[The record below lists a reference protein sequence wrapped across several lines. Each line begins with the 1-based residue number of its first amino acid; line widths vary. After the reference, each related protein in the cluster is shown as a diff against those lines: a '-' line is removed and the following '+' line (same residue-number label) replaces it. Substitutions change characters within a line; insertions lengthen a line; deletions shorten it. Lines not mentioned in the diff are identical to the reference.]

1 MIYKEKRSE
10 TDLIPIKY
18 ERVYM
23 KNIVLLVLFFI
34 PFLATAQRQTE
45 YNRKGDEAMKQMDY
59 QIAKFWY
66 EEGVLDCDRY
76 SIDQLTSIWMADESM
91 RISMEPVMNRC
102 LTCLTEAATERKDT
116 LAMNR
121 LIVYYTEGIGTSPN
135 ESSATYWKEQLGQF
149 RTPFYPRATVREK
162 KPKDPM
168 KFFAGYH
175 ASFVA
180 PYGIQM
186 GAMNETWGFYVRF
199 RTNMSFDSDYQV
211 ECMNGEKGNG
221 IIPEYEK
228 DGIHYKFLKKDGTPV
243 SPDQN
248 ENEKVE
254 GKSSTFIAT
263 AGFMI
268 KAFPNTYI
276 SVGAG
281 YVERNVFYRYGKIN
295 PNDSKS
301 YDFVGWAK
309 NTDASIQGVALDIDA
324 TVKFAK
330 NFYGSVGCTFLKIEK
345 VTPTIGIG
353 YAF

>member
-1 MIYKEKRSE
+1 
-10 TDLIPIKY
+10 
-18 ERVYM
+18 M
-23 KNIVLLVLFFI
+23 KNIILLMLLFI
-34 PFLATAQRQTE
+34 PFFAEAQRQTE

-116 LAMNR
+116 LAMNK

-149 RTPFYPRATVREK
+149 RTPFYQRATVVRER

-175 ASFVA
+175 LSFAA
-180 PYGIQM
+180 PYGVQM

-199 RTNMSFDSDYQV
+199 RTNMSFHSDSQV
-211 ECMNGEKGNG
+211 ECINGDKGTG
-221 IIPEYEK
+221 IIPEFVK
-228 DGIHYKFLKKDGTPV
+228 DGTLYEFLKKDDTPV
-243 SPDQN
+243 SQNPDK
-248 ENEKVE
+248 NEKVK
-254 GKSSTFIAT
+254 GKSSSFIAT
-263 AGFMI
+263 AGFML

-295 PNDSKS
+295 PTASEGFES
-301 YDFVGWAK
+301 YGWAK
-309 NTDASIQGVALDIDA
+309 NTDVSIQGVALDVDA

-330 NFYGSVGCTFLKIEK
+330 NFYGSVGCTFLNIEK

-353 YAF
+353 YTF